1 MLRSSLLAGGLMF
14 ATVAA
19 AAAASE
25 LYVSQATNFTMF
37 QEQFCTANRAE
48 QHIFVLPTAIL
59 GEEKG
64 VTCDDGESTFR
75 VAEPSDDPGHLVINI
90 DPPAGS
96 KTAFDCDSKADE
108 GMTMVAINCL
118 PVDEEAAMHPKN

>member
-1 MLRSSLLAGGLMF
+1 MLRSTLLAGGLVL
-14 ATVAA
+14 ATATAA
-19 AAAASE
+19 TAASE
-25 LYVSQATNFTMF
+25 LYVSEATDYTMF
-37 QEQFCTANRAE
+37 EEQFCAANRAE

-59 GEEKG
+59 NKEKG
-64 VTCDDGESTFR
+64 VTCGDGESTFR

-90 DPPAGS
+90 DPPSGS

-118 PVDEEAAMHPKN
+118 PVDEEATVHPKN